1 MSKVIRHEIDLGNLP
16 ALTAQQRA
24 ELQALAQAPEAQI
37 NYDDQPQLSRAFLK
51 DAVRNPLYKPTKTP
65 TTVRMDSDVLA
76 WLKAQGKGYQ
86 TRMNAIL
93 RQEMLRDLLH
103 QGYWITPPTER
114 EMP

>member
-16 ALTAQQRA
+16 ALTAKQRA
-24 ELQALAQAPEAQI
+24 ELKALAQVPEAQI

-86 TRMNAIL
+86 TRMNQIL
-93 RQEMLRDLLH
+93 REAMLKELRE
-103 QGYWITPPTER
+103 ER
-114 EMP
+114 

>member
-93 RQEMLRDLLH
+93 RQEMLRVLLH
-103 QGYWITPPTER
+103 QG
-114 EMP
+114 

>member
-76 WLKAQGKGYQ
+76 WLKAQGQGYQ

-103 QGYWITPPTER
+103 QG
-114 EMP
+114 

>member
-16 ALTAQQRA
+16 ALTAKQRA
-24 ELQALAQAPEAQI
+24 ELKALAQAPEAQI
-37 NYDDQPQLSRAFLK
+37 NYEDQPQLSRAFLK

-103 QGYWITPPTER
+103 QG
-114 EMP
+114 

>member
-16 ALTAQQRA
+16 ALTAKQRA

-37 NYDDQPQLSRAFLK
+37 NYEDQPQLSRAFLK

-103 QGYWITPPTER
+103 HG
-114 EMP
+114 

>member
-16 ALTAQQRA
+16 ALTAKQRA

-37 NYDDQPQLSRAFLK
+37 NYEDQPQLSRAFLK

-76 WLKAQGKGYQ
+76 WLKAHGKGYQ

-93 RQEMLRDLLH
+93 RQEMLRDLLQH
-103 QGYWITPPTER
+103 G
-114 EMP
+114 

>member
-1 MSKVIRHEIDLGNLP
+1 MSKVIRREIDLGNLP
-16 ALTAQQRA
+16 VLTAKQRA
-24 ELQALAQAPEAQI
+24 ELKALSNAADTEI
-37 NYDDQPQLSRAFLK
+37 NYEDQPQLSRAFLK

-103 QGYWITPPTER
+103 QS
-114 EMP
+114 

>member
-1 MSKVIRHEIDLGNLP
+1 MSKVIRHDIDLGNLP
-16 ALTAQQRA
+16 ALTAKQRA
-24 ELQALAQAPEAQI
+24 ELKALAQAPEAQI
-37 NYDDQPQLSRAFLK
+37 NYEDQPQLSRAFLK

-103 QGYWITPPTER
+103 QG
-114 EMP
+114 

>member
-16 ALTAQQRA
+16 ALTAKQRA
-24 ELQALAQAPEAQI
+24 ELQVLAQAPEGQI
-37 NYDDQPQLSRAFLK
+37 NYEDQPQLSRAFLK
-51 DAVRNPLYKPTKTP
+51 DAARNPLYKPTKTP

-103 QGYWITPPTER
+103 QG
-114 EMP
+114 

>member
-1 MSKVIRHEIDLGNLP
+1 MSKVIRHEVDLGNLP
-16 ALTAQQRA
+16 VLSAKQRE
-24 ELQALAQAPEAQI
+24 ELKALASAADDEI
-37 NYDDQPQLSRAFLK
+37 NYEDQPQLTREFLR

-76 WLKAQGKGYQ
+76 WLKGQGKGYQ

-103 QGYWITPPTER
+103 R
-114 EMP
+114 A

>member
-1 MSKVIRHEIDLGNLP
+1 MSKVIHREIDLGNLP
-16 ALTAQQRA
+16 VLTAKQRA
-24 ELQALAQAPEAQI
+24 ELKALSNAADTEI

-103 QGYWITPPTER
+103 QS
-114 EMP
+114 

>member
-16 ALTAQQRA
+16 ALTAKQRA

-103 QGYWITPPTER
+103 QG
-114 EMP
+114 

>member
-1 MSKVIRHEIDLGNLP
+1 MSKVIRREIDLGNLP
-16 ALTAQQRA
+16 VLTAKQRT
-24 ELQALAQAPEAQI
+24 ELKALSNAADTEI
-37 NYDDQPQLSRAFLK
+37 NYEDQPQLSRAFLK

-103 QGYWITPPTER
+103 QS
-114 EMP
+114 

>member
-16 ALTAQQRA
+16 ALTATQRA
-24 ELQALAQAPEAQI
+24 ELQALAQEPETQI
-37 NYDDQPQLSRAFLK
+37 NYEDQPQLSLAFLK

-93 RQEMLRDLLH
+93 RKEMLRDLLH
-103 QGYWITPPTER
+103 QG
-114 EMP
+114 

>member
-16 ALTAQQRA
+16 ALTAKQRA

-37 NYDDQPQLSRAFLK
+37 NYEDQPQLSRAFLK
-51 DAVRNPLYKPTKTP
+51 NAVRNPLYKPTKTP

-103 QGYWITPPTER
+103 QG
-114 EMP
+114 

>member
-16 ALTAQQRA
+16 ALTAKQRA
-24 ELQALAQAPEAQI
+24 ELKALAQAPEAQI
-37 NYDDQPQLSRAFLK
+37 NYEDQPQLSRAFLK

-103 QGYWITPPTER
+103 KG
-114 EMP
+114 

>member
-16 ALTAQQRA
+16 ALTAKQRA

-37 NYDDQPQLSRAFLK
+37 NYEDQPQLSRAFLK

-93 RQEMLRDLLH
+93 RQEMLRDLLQH
-103 QGYWITPPTER
+103 G
-114 EMP
+114 

>member
-16 ALTAQQRA
+16 ALTAKQRA
-24 ELQALAQAPEAQI
+24 ELQVLTQAPEAQI

-103 QGYWITPPTER
+103 
-114 EMP
+114 

>member
-16 ALTAQQRA
+16 ALTAKQRA

-37 NYDDQPQLSRAFLK
+37 NYEDQPQLSRAFLK

-103 QGYWITPPTER
+103 
-114 EMP
+114 

>member
-1 MSKVIRHEIDLGNLP
+1 MSKVIRREIDLGNLP
-16 ALTAQQRA
+16 VLTAKQRA
-24 ELQALAQAPEAQI
+24 ELKALSNAADTEI
-37 NYDDQPQLSRAFLK
+37 NYEDQPQLSLTFLK

-103 QGYWITPPTER
+103 QS
-114 EMP
+114 

>member
-16 ALTAQQRA
+16 ALTAKQRA

-37 NYDDQPQLSRAFLK
+37 NYEDQPQLSRAFLK

-93 RQEMLRDLLH
+93 RQEMLRDLLP
-103 QGYWITPPTER
+103 QG
-114 EMP
+114 

>member
-76 WLKAQGKGYQ
+76 WLKAQGKGKGYQ

-103 QGYWITPPTER
+103 QG
-114 EMP
+114 

>member
-86 TRMNAIL
+86 NRMNSIL
-93 RQEMLRDLLH
+93 REAMLNDLEKQNH
-103 QGYWITPPTER
+103 AHGR
-114 EMP
+114 

>member
-1 MSKVIRHEIDLGNLP
+1 M
-16 ALTAQQRA
+16 TAKQRA
-24 ELQALAQAPEAQI
+24 ELKALAQAPEAQI
-37 NYDDQPQLSRAFLK
+37 NYEDQPQLSRAFLK

-103 QGYWITPPTER
+103 QG
-114 EMP
+114 

>member
-16 ALTAQQRA
+16 ILSAKQRA
-24 ELQALAQAPEAQI
+24 ELKVLAKATDAEI
-37 NYDDQPQLSRAFLK
+37 NYEDQPQLSRAFLK
-51 DAVRNPLYKPTKTP
+51 EAVRNPLYKPTKTP

-76 WLKAQGKGYQ
+76 WLKGQGKGYQ

-103 QGYWITPPTER
+103 QA
-114 EMP
+114 

>member
-103 QGYWITPPTER
+103 QG
-114 EMP
+114 

>member
-37 NYDDQPQLSRAFLK
+37 NYEDQPQLSRAFLK

-103 QGYWITPPTER
+103 QG
-114 EMP
+114 

>member
-16 ALTAQQRA
+16 ALTNMQRA
-24 ELQALAQAPEAQI
+24 ELQALAQVPEAQI
-37 NYDDQPQLSRAFLK
+37 NYEDQPQLSRTFLK

-103 QGYWITPPTER
+103 QG
-114 EMP
+114 

>member
-16 ALTAQQRA
+16 ALTAKQRA
-24 ELQALAQAPEAQI
+24 ELQALALAPEAQI
-37 NYDDQPQLSRAFLK
+37 NYEDQPQLSRAFLK
-51 DAVRNPLYKPTKTP
+51 VAVRNPLYKPTKTP

-76 WLKAQGKGYQ
+76 WLKSQGKGYQ

-103 QGYWITPPTER
+103 QG
-114 EMP
+114 

>member
-16 ALTAQQRA
+16 ALTAKQRA
-24 ELQALAQAPEAQI
+24 ELKALAQEPEAQI
-37 NYDDQPQLSRAFLK
+37 NYEDQPQLSRAFLK

-103 QGYWITPPTER
+103 QG
-114 EMP
+114 

>member
-24 ELQALAQAPEAQI
+24 ELQALAHAPEAQI

-103 QGYWITPPTER
+103 QG
-114 EMP
+114 